1 MGDVILN
8 GLCMF
13 VKMYTYKNVYGM
25 WFVFWIM
32 AQLMHL
38 QIEYTIAD
46 TIHNSFKNLSGI
58 YFHISKENVKVHICS
73 Y

>member
-13 VKMYTYKNVYGM
+13 VKMYTYKNVYGV

-32 AQLMHL
+32 PQLMHL

-46 TIHNSFKNLSGI
+46 TIPLK
-58 YFHISKENVKVHICS
+58 ISLEYTSILVKKK
-73 Y
+73 